1 LREEVEDLK
10 QEVFLRVYC
19 HLNTFRVDEGNLD
32 SWVIRV
38 GRNLIFDRLRQI
50 RRLPSRGKTEALERL
65 DIKDDR
71 TPSPEKR
78 SIGDEISKAV
88 RSGLRLLSPQLEQ
101 VLTLRYLQEMDYD
114 EIAGVLGIP
123 NGTVKSRIKRGRD
136 KLASQAKIQ
145 RLAQSAGSRPGG
157 SAASATVP

>member
-1 LREEVEDLK
+1 
-10 QEVFLRVYC
+10 
-19 HLNTFRVDEGNLD
+19 
-32 SWVIRV
+32 VIRV

-78 SIGDEISKAV
+78 SICDEISKAV